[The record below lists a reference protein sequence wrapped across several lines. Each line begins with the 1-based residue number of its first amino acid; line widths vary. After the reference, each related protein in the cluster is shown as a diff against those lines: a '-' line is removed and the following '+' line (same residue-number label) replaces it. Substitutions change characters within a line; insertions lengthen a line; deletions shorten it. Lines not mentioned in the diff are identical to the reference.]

1 MNSNLKGFCKDEKE
15 SCCKRPKET
24 EVLLRCKVGSLV
36 TVPITMAAA
45 EVTTPLVKVN
55 LNTGR
60 FHNHCIEF
68 EYSTNLVA
76 TVTNAIA
83 SLRFQLF
90 KICKGEMLPEIV
102 GNPWVYP
109 NILAP
114 GLTDIITFKV
124 CNCDCDCDKDD
135 CCSYYVAAI
144 TSAVADGEGPNTAS
158 LIFNNSTLAAL
169 VVGR

>member
-1 MNSNLKGFCKDEKE
+1 MNSNLKGFCKDEKK
-15 SCCKRPKET
+15 SCCKKSKET

-45 EVTTPLVKVN
+45 AVTTPLVKVN

-68 EYSTNLVA
+68 EFSTNLVA

-90 KICKGEMLPEIV
+90 KICKGVTFPEIV
-102 GNPWVYP
+102 GNQWVYHTIP
-109 NILAP
+109 AP

-124 CNCDCDCDKDD
+124 CDCYGDCDKDD
-135 CCSYYVAAI
+135 CCSYYVSAI
-144 TSAVADGEGPNTAS
+144 TSAVAAGEGTPTAS
-158 LIFNNSTLAAL
+158 LTFNNSTLAAL